1 MQRQQ
6 RPKGFKRK
14 VASRVAAALIL
25 TGLGGKIAHQEV
37 QWRKTEKELARL
49 EEQRKIS
56 DVEHARKMKEIEE
69 NSKKEW
75 KEWEA
80 KQKKDQQIKK
90 QVLPKKRIPTTLPE
104 RNYFERFQSMDYA
117 TAVSFFRKNKI
128 VMRQQYTAY
137 LSQMSPAQRIARAQ
151 RNKQRY
157 APVVEKYARLNGVDP
172 LIAKKLIQKESS
184 WDPIAVSSTGAFG
197 LCQVNSY
204 IYASKFFPSYHHNP
218 FRTEETIRA
227 SMSYLGVLT
236 RKYSGDQQKILTAY
250 ALGEPMV
257 DKAIKSRVNWSKA
270 PKIASSTYYTEVI
283 SQKI

>member
-90 QVLPKKRIPTTLPE
+90 QVLYWR
-104 RNYFERFQSMDYA
+104 
-117 TAVSFFRKNKI
+117 
-128 VMRQQYTAY
+128 
-137 LSQMSPAQRIARAQ
+137 
-151 RNKQRY
+151 
-157 APVVEKYARLNGVDP
+157 
-172 LIAKKLIQKESS
+172 
-184 WDPIAVSSTGAFG
+184 
-197 LCQVNSY
+197 
-204 IYASKFFPSYHHNP
+204 
-218 FRTEETIRA
+218 IRA
-227 SMSYLGVLT
+227 MS
-236 RKYSGDQQKILTAY
+236 S
-250 ALGEPMV
+250 
-257 DKAIKSRVNWSKA
+257 
-270 PKIASSTYYTEVI
+270 
-283 SQKI
+283 